1 MGNCQLFDD
10 FWCFKTEINRISC
23 IFQENTASPPPPT
36 LSTLNLSSNNFSK
49 ELANLASL
57 TNSSDNTLENP
68 PAPPL
73 ASSSAAASISCD
85 NQFNH
90 HSSDVM
96 DLSMSITAPSS
107 VDSACNGTST
117 EAFPA
122 MQNNQTTVDDPSLGE
137 NHQAPSSSA
146 SSTSSGNFS
155 AATPPN
161 VFESSAFSSNYLCT
175 LLANIENE
183 ISLTQ
188 QHLDDEND
196 KRHKY
201 KVSLEKF
208 LKVFQTFNDVQNR
221 STTADGHTT
230 TTNSSQRSSQCLRK
244 KVP

>member
-1 MGNCQLFDD
+1 
-10 FWCFKTEINRISC
+10 
-23 IFQENTASPPPPT
+23 
-36 LSTLNLSSNNFSK
+36 
-49 ELANLASL
+49 
-57 TNSSDNTLENP
+57 
-68 PAPPL
+68 
-73 ASSSAAASISCD
+73 
-85 NQFNH
+85 
-90 HSSDVM
+90 M

-122 MQNNQTTVDDPSLGE
+122 IQNNQTMPDDP

-201 KVSLEKF
+201 KVSLKF
-208 LKVFQTFNDVQNR
+208 LT
-221 STTADGHTT
+221 
-230 TTNSSQRSSQCLRK
+230 L
-244 KVP
+244 

>member
-1 MGNCQLFDD
+1 MENCQLLLKS
-10 FWCFKTEINRISC
+10 FKFLITVLITNSFEC
-23 IFQENTASPPPPT
+23 FQENATYNQLSTNTASSSPPT

-107 VDSACNGTST
+107 VDSACNGTT

-122 MQNNQTTVDDPSLGE
+122 MQSNQTLPDDPSLGE

-201 KVSLEKF
+201 KV
-208 LKVFQTFNDVQNR
+208 
-221 STTADGHTT
+221 
-230 TTNSSQRSSQCLRK
+230 RK
-244 KVP
+244 KKL

>member
-1 MGNCQLFDD
+1 L
-10 FWCFKTEINRISC
+10 
-23 IFQENTASPPPPT
+23 QENATFGQLSTNAASSSPPT

-117 EAFPA
+117 EP
-122 MQNNQTTVDDPSLGE
+122 NNQTMPDDV

-201 KVSLEKF
+201 KVRLGSSVLS
-208 LKVFQTFNDVQNR
+208 LKVSCESPYR

-230 TTNSSQRSSQCLRK
+230 TTNSSRPSSRCLRK